1 MKKYLNYKVNYNSL
15 EMKERNYKE
24 IQVNKFRY

>member
-24 IQVNKFRY
+24 IQVNKFKY